1 MFIYEYAQ
9 TLMCIW
15 ILREREKSWRERAE
29 EGGAGRE
36 GKAGR
41 EERDRKERSFHLL
54 FKTFAYYFI

>member
-1 MFIYEYAQ
+1 MFIYEYTK

-29 EGGAGRE
+29 KGGGVERE
-36 GKAGR
+36 RQGGK
-41 EERDRKERSFHLL
+41 RDRKERSFHLL